1 MSSAQQQRAQWDAE
15 IDFDTVRLMR
25 TGLTRAEAFERAKS
39 LHAFRRQRPTKNA
52 PESIGAVLARVR
64 PDLLSPRPR
73 RHGGG
78 AR

>member
-52 PESIGAVLARVR
+52 PEAVGAVLARVR
-64 PDLLSPRPR
+64 PHLVSPSPRRTSGGR
-73 RHGGG
+73 R
-78 AR
+78 